1 MSVNIIIKKGNKAK
15 VSNEE
20 MAEKIAE
27 SNAQAP
33 IREKHTYD
41 ERSRKIRKA
50 AEQLNLPPGVRARAV
65 YDARTFMRHEQANP
79 GCMSDEG
86 YLRELRRDND
96 EMRLG

>member
-1 MSVNIIIKKGNKAK
+1 MSVNIIVKSSNKPK

-20 MAEKIAE
+20 MAERMAE
-27 SNAQAP
+27 SNAHAA
-33 IREKHTYD
+33 IREKHTYK

-50 AEQLNLPPGVRARAV
+50 AEQLNLPPSVKVRAV
-65 YDARTFMRHEQANP
+65 YDSRTFMRLEQANP

-96 EMRLG
+96 EMRLD